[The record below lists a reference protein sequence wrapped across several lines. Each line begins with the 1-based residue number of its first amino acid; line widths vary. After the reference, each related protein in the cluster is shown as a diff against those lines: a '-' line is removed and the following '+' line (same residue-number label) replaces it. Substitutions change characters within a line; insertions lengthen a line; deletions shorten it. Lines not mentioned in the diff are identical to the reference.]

1 MLVPEAAAVVVGAV
15 GESYG
20 ASRGIGGA
28 QGPSRWTLGVP
39 RVLLFPAVG
48 KPGGGGLI
56 FFCGGQAAQ
65 PTPDGVLASCL
76 EVIEPLAPVTPYRLT
91 LIRAQGICIPAAE
104 IYLGRRPP
112 HAHK

>member
-1 MLVPEAAAVVVGAV
+1 MMVPEVVVVGAV
-15 GESYG
+15 RAFCG
-20 ASRGIGGA
+20 AFPGIGGA
-28 QGPSRWTLGVP
+28 ASGGF
-39 RVLLFPAVG
+39 FPAVG
-48 KPGGGGLI
+48 TPGGGGLVV
-56 FFCGGQAAQ
+56 FVAGDAFLCLVGQATHS
-65 PTPDGVLASCL
+65 TPVGVLASCL